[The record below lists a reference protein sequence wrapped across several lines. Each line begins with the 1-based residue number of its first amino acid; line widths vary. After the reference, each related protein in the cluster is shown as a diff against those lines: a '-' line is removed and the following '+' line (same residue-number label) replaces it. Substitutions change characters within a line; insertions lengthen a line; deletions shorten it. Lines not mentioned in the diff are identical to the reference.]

1 MTPEQLAGFEA
12 ANHGISA
19 DALLLAIAMIVMT
32 FFTLWTAW
40 LAFGQAQGWWG
51 GKVELY
57 DLTWAVLR
65 AAILLLLVGF
75 FVRP

>member
-12 ANHGISA
+12 ATNGISA
-19 DALLLAIAMIVMT
+19 ATLLLAIAMIVMT
-32 FFTLWTAW
+32 FYTLWTAW
-40 LAFGQAQGWWG
+40 LAFGQTRGWWTEQ
-51 GKVELY
+51 VELY
-57 DLTWAVLR
+57 DLIWAVLR

>member
-12 ANHGISA
+12 ATHGISTE
-19 DALLLAIAMIVMT
+19 ALLLAIAMIVMT

-40 LAFGQAQGWWG
+40 LAFGQAYGWWTG
-51 GKVELY
+51 QVELY
-57 DLTWAVLR
+57 DLIWAALR